1 MFTTI
6 RVSESE
12 RGLLFRGG
20 RFDRVLPPGTH
31 TVWAFAGRVRA
42 HLVSVLTPELDARDA
57 QFAIVAAA
65 ASAEAAALFAIVTCG
80 PEHAA
85 AVFADGMP
93 AALVRPGTR
102 RVFCRA
108 TGTIEVETIDLRA
121 TLAVDPRHLALAL
134 NQVPKAVVQV
144 VVHSYEAA
152 LVFDD
157 GALHQVL
164 HGGAPAYWTL
174 LRTVEVCK
182 VDLRTQAAEVSA
194 QELLTRDRVT
204 VRITLTCFHRIT
216 DPAALMAATADHA
229 AVLHRLVQFAIR
241 GAIGSRSLDEALD
254 DRGALDAEL
263 LAAVRAGLDV
273 PGLVVDSVNMRDL
286 ILPGDMRGILNRVVE
301 AEKAAQANL
310 IRRREETAATRSA
323 LNTARLMD
331 ENPTLLRLKEL
342 ETLERLME
350 KVGHIDLHTGAEG
363 LDAMLTGLLRP
374 RMGLAALPGP
384 GPGDEASPG

>member
-6 RVSESE
+6 RVAEFD
-12 RGLLFRGG
+12 RGLLFRNG
-20 RFDRVLPPGTH
+20 RFDRVLLPGTH
-31 TVWAFAGRVRA
+31 TVWTFLGRVQA
-42 HLVSVLTPELDARDA
+42 HLISVLVPELNAKDALL
-57 QFAIVAAA
+57 AILAAS

-80 PEHAA
+80 PEEAA
-85 AVFADGMP
+85 VVFADGMP
-93 AALVRPGTR
+93 TAVVRPGTR

-108 TGTIEVETIDLRA
+108 AGAIVVEPVDLRA
-121 TLAVDPRHLALAL
+121 TLLVEPRHVALAVSQGL
-134 NQVPKAVVQV
+134 KVAVQV

-157 GALHQVL
+157 GALHEVL

-174 LRTVEVCK
+174 LRAVEIRK
-182 VDLRTQAAEVSA
+182 VDLRAQAAEVTA
-194 QELLTRDRVT
+194 QELLTRDRVS
-204 VRITLTCFHRIT
+204 VRITLTCFYRIT
-216 DPAALMAATADHA
+216 DPAALVGATADHA
-229 AVLHRLVQFAIR
+229 AALHRLVQFAIR
-241 GAIGSRSLDEALD
+241 SAIGSRTLDEALD

-263 LAAVRAGLDV
+263 LASVRAGLDV
-273 PGLVVDSVNMRDL
+273 PGLTVDSVNMRDL
-286 ILPGDMRGILNRVVE
+286 ILPGDMRVILNRVVE

-374 RMGLAALPGP
+374 RRALSGP
-384 GPGDEASPG
+384 E